1 MRNGHPYSYLDIERD
16 PDVQALLDGFHIAAS
31 DVPVVICRGQLV
43 LKFGAQML
51 VAQGT
56 RLACDRKPYVVDVE
70 NGARIPARTRF
81 PSFIASSRNRKQS
94 APRGDRRNDDAP

>member
-43 LKFGAQML
+43 LKFGAQD
-51 VAQGT
+51 
-56 RLACDRKPYVVDVE
+56 ACRS
-70 NGARIPARTRF
+70 GH
-81 PSFIASSRNRKQS
+81 
-94 APRGDRRNDDAP
+94 APRLRPQALRRRRGERSAHSGTHAISFVHRVLQE